1 MDNALCMVSRQRK
14 HELWRRQEV
23 RASKQYI
30 ELVQRKEQLLK
41 DIEVLKNAER
51 DEIKTTREVRM
62 KMATERDKLKKQLK
76 QVRAKIAYMNA
87 HLGEFAPKK
96 PYSRVN
102 KK

>member
-1 MDNALCMVSRQRK
+1 MVSRQRK
-14 HELWRRQEV
+14 HELWRRQVV
-23 RASKQYI
+23 RASRQYI

-41 DIEVLKNAER
+41 DIEALKNAEQNA
-51 DEIKTTREVRM
+51 ISEVRM
-62 KMATERDKLKKQLK
+62 NMTTESDSPKKQLK
-76 QVRAKIAYMNA
+76 QVRAKITYMNT

>member
-1 MDNALCMVSRQRK
+1 MVSRQRK

-23 RASKQYI
+23 RASRQYI

-41 DIEVLKNAER
+41 DIEALKNAER
-51 DEIKTTREVRM
+51 NGIKTATCEIRV
-62 KMATERDKLKKQLK
+62 KMATERDRLKKQLK
-76 QVRAKIAYMNA
+76 QVRAKITYMNT

>member
-1 MDNALCMVSRQRK
+1 MCMVSRQRK
-14 HELWRRQEV
+14 HELWRRQVV
-23 RASKQYI
+23 RASRQYI

-41 DIEVLKNAER
+41 DIEALKNAEQNAIS
-51 DEIKTTREVRM
+51 ERM
-62 KMATERDKLKKQLK
+62 KMAAERDKLKKQLK
-76 QVRAKIAYMNA
+76 QVRAKITYMNT

>member
-1 MDNALCMVSRQRK
+1 MVSRQRK
-14 HELWRRQEV
+14 HELWRRQVV
-23 RASKQYI
+23 RASRQYI

-41 DIEVLKNAER
+41 DIEALKNAEQNA
-51 DEIKTTREVRM
+51 ISEVRM
-62 KMATERDKLKKQLK
+62 NMTTERDSLKKQLK
-76 QVRAKIAYMNA
+76 QVRAKISYMNT

>member
-1 MDNALCMVSRQRK
+1 MCMVSRQRK

-23 RASKQYI
+23 RASRQYI

-41 DIEVLKNAER
+41 DIEVINNTER
-51 DEIKTTREVRM
+51 NTRDIRM
-62 KMATERDKLKKQLK
+62 KIAMERDKLKKQLK

>member
-1 MDNALCMVSRQRK
+1 MVSRQYK
-14 HELWRRQEV
+14 HKLWRIQEV
-23 RASKQYI
+23 RASRQYI

-51 DEIKTTREVRM
+51 NGIKTAACEIRAE
-62 KMATERDKLKKQLK
+62 MAMERDKLKKQLK

>member
-1 MDNALCMVSRQRK
+1 MVSRQRK

-23 RASKQYI
+23 RASRQYI

-41 DIEVLKNAER
+41 DIEAIKNAER
-51 DEIKTTREVRM
+51 DEIKIFNREVRM
-62 KMATERDKLKKQLK
+62 KMTMERDNLKKQLK

>member
-1 MDNALCMVSRQRK
+1 MVSRQRK
-14 HELWRRQEV
+14 HILRRRQEV
-23 RASKQYI
+23 RASRQYN

-41 DIEVLKNAER
+41 DIGASKNAER
-51 DEIKTTREVRM
+51 DEIKIFNREIRA
-62 KMATERDKLKKQLK
+62 KMTTERDKLKKQLK

-96 PYSRVN
+96 IYSRVN

>member
-1 MDNALCMVSRQRK
+1 MVSRQRK
-14 HELWRRQEV
+14 HVLWRRQEV
-23 RASKQYI
+23 RASRQYI
-30 ELVQRKEQLLK
+30 ELIQRKERLLK
-41 DIEVLKNAER
+41 DIEAIKNAER
-51 DEIKTTREVRM
+51 NEIKIASEIRR
-62 KMATERDKLKKQLK
+62 KMAAERDGLEKQLK

>member
-1 MDNALCMVSRQRK
+1 MCMVSRQRK
-14 HELWRRQEV
+14 HELWRRQVV
-23 RASKQYI
+23 RASRQYI

-41 DIEVLKNAER
+41 DIEALKNAEQNA
-51 DEIKTTREVRM
+51 ISEVRM
-62 KMATERDKLKKQLK
+62 NMTTERDSLKKQLK
-76 QVRAKIAYMNA
+76 QVRAKISYMNT

>member
-1 MDNALCMVSRQRK
+1 MVSRQRK

-23 RASKQYI
+23 RASRQYI
-30 ELVQRKEQLLK
+30 ELVQRKEQLLR
-41 DIEVLKNAER
+41 DIEAIKNAER
-51 DEIKTTREVRM
+51 DEIITAREVRM
-62 KMATERDKLKKQLK
+62 KMAAERDKLKKQLK

>member
-1 MDNALCMVSRQRK
+1 MNRRMVGQIAALHFIPTPMC
-14 HELWRRQEV
+14 
-23 RASKQYI
+23 
-30 ELVQRKEQLLK
+30 KEQLLK
-41 DIEVLKNAER
+41 DIEVMNNAKR
-51 DEIKTTREVRM
+51 NAVREIRM
-62 KMATERDKLKKQLK
+62 KMAAERDKLKKQLK

>member
-1 MDNALCMVSRQRK
+1 MVSRQRK

-23 RASKQYI
+23 RASRQYI

-41 DIEVLKNAER
+41 DIEALKNAEQNA
-51 DEIKTTREVRM
+51 ISEVRM
-62 KMATERDKLKKQLK
+62 NMTTERDSLKKQLK
-76 QVRAKIAYMNA
+76 QVRAKISYMNA

>member
-1 MDNALCMVSRQRK
+1 MVSRQRK

-23 RASKQYI
+23 RASRQYI
-30 ELVQRKEQLLK
+30 ELVQRKEQLLR
-41 DIEVLKNAER
+41 DIDAINNAEH
-51 DEIKTTREVRM
+51 DEIKIFNREIRM
-62 KMATERDKLKKQLK
+62 KMAMERDKLKKQLK
-76 QVRAKIAYMNA
+76 QVRAKITYMNT

>member
-1 MDNALCMVSRQRK
+1 MVSRQAEHEKWRK
-14 HELWRRQEV
+14 QQVH
-23 RASKQYI
+23 ASRQYI

-41 DIEVLKNAER
+41 DIDAIKNAER
-51 DEIKTTREVRM
+51 NEVKIAARDVRM
-62 KMATERDKLKKQLK
+62 KMATERDRLKKQLK

-96 PYSRVN
+96 PYLRVN